1 MIYRFIY
8 NIVIVNNRNTNNN
21 TCNSLVVII
30 VFISCSVFLF
40 YLSDRTISST
50 VEYFSACLL
59 CTPLINPFLLKKMRM
74 IIRNRKW
81 LCVKTKMCIDF
92 RLIIDIATGYW
103 LIWNFIAYMLPVR
116 LLYLTCFRN
125 SSLNDFVCLVK
136 CGNSAKKISFF
147 TGHLG
152 LYHKY
157 LMVCLESLQSH
168 SLLTKNYGNN

>member
-21 TCNSLVVII
+21 ISLVVII
-30 VFISCSVFLF
+30 VFISCSAFLF

-59 CTPLINPFLLKKMRM
+59 CTPLINPFLLKKKMRM

-92 RLIIDIATGYW
+92 RLIIDITTGYW
-103 LIWNFIAYMLPVR
+103 LIWNFIAFMLPVR
-116 LLYLTCFRN
+116 LPYLTCFQILLSITLCAWSNVAER
-125 SSLNDFVCLVK
+125 
-136 CGNSAKKISFF
+136 IFF
-147 TGHLG
+147 HWPFGPLI
-152 LYHKY
+152 
-157 LMVCLESLQSH
+157 
-168 SLLTKNYGNN
+168 NINI